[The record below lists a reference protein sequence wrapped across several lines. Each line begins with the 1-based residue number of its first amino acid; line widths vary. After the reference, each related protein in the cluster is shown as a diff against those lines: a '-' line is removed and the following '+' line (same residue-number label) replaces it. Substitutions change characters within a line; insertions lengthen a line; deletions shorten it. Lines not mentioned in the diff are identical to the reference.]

1 METRFAITIDSALC
15 AGYGV
20 CVLDAP
26 GVFSLDDDG
35 VAYGPEAT
43 GDAAVLIAA
52 RTCPMGAI
60 TVVDTATG
68 KVAA

>member
-1 METRFAITIDSALC
+1 MESRFAITIDSALC

-26 GVFSLDDDG
+26 GVFTLDDDG
-35 VAYGPEAT
+35 VAIGPEAT
-43 GDAAVLIAA
+43 ADAAVLVAA

-60 TVVDTATG
+60 TVIHTATG